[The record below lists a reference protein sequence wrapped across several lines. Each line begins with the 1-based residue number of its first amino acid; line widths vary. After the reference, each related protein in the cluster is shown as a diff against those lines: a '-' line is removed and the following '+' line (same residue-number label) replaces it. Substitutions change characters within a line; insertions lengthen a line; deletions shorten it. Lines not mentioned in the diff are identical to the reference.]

1 MNFLERS
8 DAKFVA
14 QAADDSQRS
23 AAIERL
29 SGVRNWTL
37 RLAILMSLCFLVIF
51 MLGALHPTFGAVG
64 GALGLGFSTIIQW
77 VNLMKF
83 ESDLRLLK
91 VVEMLRR

>member
-1 MNFLERS
+1 MNYLERS
-8 DAKFVA
+8 DAKFVT

-29 SGVRNWTL
+29 SRVRNKLLW
-37 RLAILMSLCFLVIF
+37 LAVLMSGCFLIIF
-51 MLGALHPTFGAVG
+51 ILGAVHPTFSAVG
-64 GALGLGFSTIIQW
+64 GTIGIGFGTIIQW